1 MVFDTIDTMFVWHFI
16 DPGLRVEIFFE
27 LGGGRQGGV
36 ERGNRIK
43 GASG

>member
-27 LGGGRQGGV
+27 LGGGSGGRGGG
-36 ERGNRIK
+36 ERWS
-43 GASG
+43 GATE